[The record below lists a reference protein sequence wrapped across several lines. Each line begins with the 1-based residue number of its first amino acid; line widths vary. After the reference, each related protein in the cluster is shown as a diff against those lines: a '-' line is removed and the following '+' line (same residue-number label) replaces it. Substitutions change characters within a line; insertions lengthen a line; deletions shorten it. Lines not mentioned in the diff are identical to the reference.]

1 MGTGVVA
8 RDVCAVRLPLLL
20 LLLLLLL
27 LELRLL
33 FRGSVKARALWCSD
47 ESRLLLLLL
56 VGGSRRARVCW

>member
-8 RDVCAVRLPLLL
+8 RDVCAVRLP

>member
-8 RDVCAVRLPLLL
+8 RDVCAVRLPL

>member
-8 RDVCAVRLPLLL
+8 RDVCAVRLPLL